1 MPSEIFKMLQSFP
14 EAKLEIEVNALVHHI
29 LENRERLTEILSRY
43 GVTKPVDIKTK
54 IAKGELES
62 HPAFEDYLSALA
74 YQIDI
79 DDMLK
84 KLEEKLNELKGPTW
98 CSSAKDI

>member
-1 MPSEIFKMLQSFP
+1 MSSEILEMLKSFP
-14 EAKLEIEVNALVHHI
+14 EAKLEIEVNALVHNI
-29 LENRERLTEILSRY
+29 LESRERLTEILSRY
-43 GVTKPVDIKTK
+43 GATKPDEIKTK
-54 IAKGELES
+54 IAKGELKS

-84 KLEEKLNELKGPTW
+84 KLEEKLNELKGPT
-98 CSSAKDI
+98 